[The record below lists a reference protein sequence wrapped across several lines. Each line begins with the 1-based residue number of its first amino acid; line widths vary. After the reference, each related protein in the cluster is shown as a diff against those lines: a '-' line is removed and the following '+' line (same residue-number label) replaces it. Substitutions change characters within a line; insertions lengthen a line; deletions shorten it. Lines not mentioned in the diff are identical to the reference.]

1 MKWESLKTLINIS
14 MEIDN
19 NLLKQ
24 IKITPILDSLK
35 LEDISDTEY
44 FSKKYSK

>member
-35 LEDISDTEY
+35 LEDVSD
-44 FSKKYSK
+44 